1 MPITTSCSCGRKLNL
16 KDELAG
22 KTVKC
27 PQCGSAL
34 KVPDEKSTATAVAT
48 PPPRP
53 GPADSRIM
61 EKPTSVKKKEDAGP
75 KVVMSNF
82 KSLED
87 FDAAGNLKKKKRE
100 FTKEEE
106 QASETGSTGGEM
118 AKIAAEALK
127 AEKEKP
133 KHRCPAC
140 GKGVKPDDVICTK
153 CGTNIKTG
161 RRIGE
166 SGIRLG
172 KRTVMIVLGIMAI
185 CAAGAYSYFTRIPPP
200 LPDDKR
206 KDEVVR
212 EKGELEDTIAKLKE
226 IVEDGEPDHTRAL
239 PHVANIGSE
248 ALPTLVNALK
258 TGGPLARRKSV
269 KLMEIL
275 AFNGYR
281 TEESVRALGAL
292 SREPDTTLRDWAAEA
307 LQWSAWELAQGQA
320 YWVASEADAGK
331 FTDVSKMYALPFNQ
345 CRQMLFDAGVKVKLN
360 LKLGKI
366 DHTDSHPTKTS
377 VLPIAAYKLEQ
388 FWKVETIQGTK
399 LTRLI
404 QAVRSGRRHLLLNL
418 IYYLEQEP
426 ITKLSFT
433 PSDPERNRA
442 FRCLSGATG
451 RQNRRFDDWMSW
463 WNSAGKTQYPLPKD
477 PEDWKLDTM
486 PEKAPPEN
494 GAAPEESPVTPK

>member
-87 FDAAGNLKKKKRE
+87 FDAAGNLKKKKKE

-106 QASETGSTGGEM
+106 QAHEIGSTGGAM
-118 AKIAAEALK
+118 AKIAAEALA

-133 KHRCPAC
+133 KHRCPVC
-140 GKGVKPDDVICTK
+140 GKGVKPDDVICIK

-166 SGIRLG
+166 SGARLG
-172 KRTVMIVLGIMAI
+172 RRTVMIVLAIMAI
-185 CAAGAYSYFTRIPPP
+185 CAAGAYSYFTRIPPKP
-200 LPDDKR
+200 EGEKW
-206 KDEVVR
+206 KEEVKL
-212 EKGELEDTIAKLKE
+212 EKGEIEDTIAKMKE
-226 IVEDGEPDHTRAL
+226 IVDDGDADHTRAL
-239 PHVANIGSE
+239 PHVANIGAD
-248 ALPTLVNALK
+248 ALPTLVAALK
-258 TGGPLARRKSV
+258 TGGPSARRKAV

-307 LQWSAWELAQGQA
+307 LLWSAWELAVGQP
-320 YWVASEADAGK
+320 YWVASEADSGK
-331 FTDVSKMYALPFNQ
+331 VTDVNKMYLLPFNQ
-345 CRQMLFDAGVKVKLN
+345 CRQILADAGVAMKKN
-360 LKLGKI
+360 PKLGKI
-366 DHTDSHPTKTS
+366 DHSDSHPMKTP
-377 VLPIAAYKLEQ
+377 VLPIAAFKLEE

-404 QAVRSGRRHLLLNL
+404 QAARSGRRHLLEKL
-418 IYYLEQEP
+418 YWYLEQEP
-426 ITKLSFT
+426 CKKLGFT
-433 PSDPERNRA
+433 PSENERNRA
-442 FRCLSGATG
+442 FRCLREITG
-451 RQNRRFDDWMSW
+451 RQNRRFDDWDQW
-463 WNSAGKTQYPLPKD
+463 WGSAGKGLYPVPKD
-477 PEDWKLDTM
+477 PPDWKLDTM
-486 PEKAPPEN
+486 PEKAPPETPAN
-494 GAAPEESPVTPK
+494 GPVEPK